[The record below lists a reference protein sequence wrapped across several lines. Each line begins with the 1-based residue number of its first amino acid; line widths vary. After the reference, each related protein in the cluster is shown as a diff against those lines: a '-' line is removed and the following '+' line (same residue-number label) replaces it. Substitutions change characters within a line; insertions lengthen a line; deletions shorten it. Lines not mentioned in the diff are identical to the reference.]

1 MIRPSGK
8 IRDGF
13 KTIKRRKEVPRILVL
28 PGDGIGV
35 EVTSVSL
42 NVLNALGR
50 KHGIRFEFE
59 TALFGGCSID
69 AYGVPVTAEVLR
81 KAKSSD
87 AVLLGAV
94 GGPKWDNLEYGIRPE
109 RGLLSIR
116 KELDAFAN
124 LRPAVVYPALGD
136 ASTLKREIVEGVD
149 IMVVREL
156 TGGIYFGTPRGIEVL
171 SNGEERGINTL
182 LYTTSEI
189 ERIARMAFGI
199 ARKRR
204 KKVTSIDKANI
215 LEVMELWRRTVTR
228 IGKEEF
234 PDVELEH
241 LYVDNAAMQLIRRPK
256 SFDVILADNMF
267 GDILSDE
274 AAQLT
279 GSLGMLPSAS
289 IGHGGAIYEPVHG
302 SAPDIAGKDIANPI
316 ASVLTSAM
324 MLRYSLNLDSMAE
337 EVEQA
342 VKNVLEKGYRTADI
356 YQEGTKRVGCRE
368 MGDLIVEEI
377 SNL

>member
-1 MIRPSGK
+1 MPK
-8 IRDGF
+8 
-13 KTIKRRKEVPRILVL
+13 ILVL

-35 EVTSVSL
+35 EVTNVSL
-42 NVLNALGR
+42 DVLNTLG
-50 KHGIRFEFE
+50 KKYKIEFVFESE
-59 TALFGGCSID
+59 LFGGASID
-69 AYGVPVTAEVLR
+69 AHGVPVTKEVLE
-81 KAKSSD
+81 KAKAAD
-87 AVLLGAV
+87 AVLMGAV
-94 GGPKWDNLEYGIRPE
+94 GGPQWDNLEYGIRPE
-109 RGLLSIR
+109 RGLLAIR

-124 LRPAVVYPALGD
+124 LRPAVVYSALAD
-136 ASTLKREIVEGVD
+136 ASSLKREIVDGVD

-156 TGGIYFGTPRGIEVL
+156 TGGIYFGTPRGVTKLEDGQEQGV
-171 SNGEERGINTL
+171 NTL
-182 LYTTSEI
+182 VYTTSEI
-189 ERIARMAFGI
+189 ERVARVAFDI

-204 KKVTSIDKANI
+204 KRLTSIDKANV
-215 LEVMELWRRTVTR
+215 LDCMELWRRTVAR
-228 IGKEEF
+228 VGKEEF

-289 IGHGGAIYEPVHG
+289 IGHRGAIYEPVHG

-324 MLRYSLNLDSMAE
+324 MLKYTLNLDRAAE
-337 EVEQA
+337 EVENA
-342 VKNVLEKGYRTADI
+342 VKRVLEKGYRTSDI
-356 YQEGTKRVGCRE
+356 YEEGTKKVGCKE
-368 MGDLIVEEI
+368 MGTLIVEEI
-377 SNL
+377 GKL